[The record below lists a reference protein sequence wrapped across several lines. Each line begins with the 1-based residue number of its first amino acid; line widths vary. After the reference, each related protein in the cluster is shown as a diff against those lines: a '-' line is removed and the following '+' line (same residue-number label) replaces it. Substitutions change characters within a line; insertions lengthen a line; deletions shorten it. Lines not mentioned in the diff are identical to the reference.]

1 MEEKKKSW
9 LFVVVL
15 LAAAL
20 LSFWGMERVWTAAE
34 LLPET
39 KSPSVSATGVAVK
52 TSGGEAMRAEK
63 EKSTEDVLPAL
74 EEETAVRYAVGKHKR
89 NKPLSDPFRVE
100 AAALPAI
107 SKESGRPAVAPVS
120 SVPRLCGIVIAGED
134 RRAIVEDGNMT
145 RTLREGEG
153 TAGWT
158 VTEIRETEVHVTGSF
173 GTQILTI

>member
-39 KSPSVSATGVAVK
+39 KPPSVPATGVAVK
-52 TSGGEAMRAEK
+52 TSGGEAVRVEK

-107 SKESGRPAVAPVS
+107 PKESGPALAPVS

-134 RRAIVEDGNMT
+134 RRAIVEDGNTT